1 MKRPFRGLEGMRVQP
16 DTRIKVPDE
25 QKMDLLELLGAL
37 HHALQ
42 PGATVEDTEAWMQ
55 VLSAIRR
62 EVEVDPASD
71 RYDRETVDVME
82 RKITELVS
90 EIVAGKA
97 EPDFK
102 PARTWVAAL
111 GAAVHR
117 RRSAAAGNGGESG
130 TTLN

>member
-1 MKRPFRGLEGMRVQP
+1 MKRPFRGLEGMSVRP
-16 DTRIKVPDE
+16 GTEREVPE
-25 QKMDLLELLGAL
+25 GPKMDLLERLGAL

-42 PGATVEDTEAWMQ
+42 PGATVEDTQAWMQ
-55 VLSAIRR
+55 ALAVIRR
-62 EVEVDPASD
+62 EVEADPASD

-82 RKITELVS
+82 RKIAELVS

-117 RRSAAAGNGGESG
+117 RRTAAAGNREESG
-130 TTLN
+130 TKLN

>member
-1 MKRPFRGLEGMRVQP
+1 MKRPFRGLEGMSVRP
-16 DTRIKVPDE
+16 GTERKVPEE
-25 QKMDLLELLGAL
+25 QKMDLLERLGAL

-42 PGATVEDTEAWMQ
+42 PGATVEDTQAWMQ
-55 VLSAIRR
+55 ALSAIRR
-62 EVEVDPASD
+62 EVEADPASD

-90 EIVAGKA
+90 EIAAGKA

-130 TTLN
+130 TKLN